1 MPKRLLF
8 FTLTALLSFSQ
19 LLLPAAALSDE
30 LTGLDTAPSAA
41 LIDVGDAPAAPP
53 SLTVEISPSP
63 EDLPPEMTEETPPA
77 ETMPSDETSPPQT
90 DPVPEET
97 PPEASSPLD
106 GADPSETPPAPEE
119 TEPSETE
126 EPAPGETAP
135 PETEEPAP
143 GETAPPETEEPAP
156 GETTPPETEEP
167 APGETA
173 PPETEEPAPGETTP
187 PETEEPAPSET
198 PPVPSETAPTEP
210 SESPEVTA
218 PPEAVPLPA
227 EPPADP
233 VNEPTYIVK
242 IPPEIDFGEIVLDEG
257 PRTCS
262 FTISAQ
268 DVSGLG
274 SMELNVVVESTNGF
288 CLLPTGEDSDG
299 GAGGLAYQIYTG
311 EDPWSSGEV
320 VASFR
325 EDADISCTAVLD
337 TSQAV
342 HGADYSDTLTFAF
355 VLAPSSP
362 PEEQAEEAPDQEAPF
377 ASTSQLE
384 SE

>member
-1 MPKRLLF
+1 M
-8 FTLTALLSFSQ
+8 
-19 LLLPAAALSDE
+19 
-30 LTGLDTAPSAA
+30 
-41 LIDVGDAPAAPP
+41 
-53 SLTVEISPSP
+53 
-63 EDLPPEMTEETPPA
+63 
-77 ETMPSDETSPPQT
+77 
-90 DPVPEET
+90 
-97 PPEASSPLD
+97 
-106 GADPSETPPAPEE
+106 
-119 TEPSETE
+119 
-126 EPAPGETAP
+126 
-135 PETEEPAP
+135 
-143 GETAPPETEEPAP
+143 
-156 GETTPPETEEP
+156 
-167 APGETA
+167 
-173 PPETEEPAPGETTP
+173 
-187 PETEEPAPSET
+187 
-198 PPVPSETAPTEP
+198 
-210 SESPEVTA
+210 TA

-274 SMELNVVVESTNGF
+274 SMELNVVVESANGF

-362 PEEQAEEAPDQEAPF
+362 PEEQSEEAPDQEAPF

>member
-30 LTGLDTAPSAA
+30 LTGLNTAPSAA

-143 GETAPPETEEPAP
+143 GET
-156 GETTPPETEEP
+156 
-167 APGETA
+167 
-173 PPETEEPAPGETTP
+173 TP

-198 PPVPSETAPTEP
+198 PPVPSETAPPEP

-274 SMELNVVVESTNGF
+274 SMELNVVVESANGF

-362 PEEQAEEAPDQEAPF
+362 PEEQSEEAPDQEAPF

>member
-126 EPAPGETAP
+126 EPAPGET
-135 PETEEPAP
+135 
-143 GETAPPETEEPAP
+143 
-156 GETTPPETEEP
+156 
-167 APGETA
+167 
-173 PPETEEPAPGETTP
+173 TP

-274 SMELNVVVESTNGF
+274 SMELNVVVESANGF

>member
-30 LTGLDTAPSAA
+30 LTGLNTAPSAA

-126 EPAPGETAP
+126 EPAPGET
-135 PETEEPAP
+135 
-143 GETAPPETEEPAP
+143 
-156 GETTPPETEEP
+156 
-167 APGETA
+167 
-173 PPETEEPAPGETTP
+173 
-187 PETEEPAPSET
+187 
-198 PPVPSETAPTEP
+198 PPVPSETTPPEP

-274 SMELNVVVESTNGF
+274 SMELNVVVESANGF

-325 EDADISCTAVLD
+325 EDADVSCTAVLD

-362 PEEQAEEAPDQEAPF
+362 PEEQTEEAPDQEAPF

>member
-30 LTGLDTAPSAA
+30 LTGLNTAPSAA

-126 EPAPGETAP
+126 EPAPGETTP
-135 PETEEPAP
+135 PQTEEPAP

-156 GETTPPETEEP
+156 GET
-167 APGETA
+167 
-173 PPETEEPAPGETTP
+173 
-187 PETEEPAPSET
+187 
-198 PPVPSETAPTEP
+198 PPVPSETTPPEP

-274 SMELNVVVESTNGF
+274 SMELNVVVESANGF

-325 EDADISCTAVLD
+325 EDADVSCTAVLD

-362 PEEQAEEAPDQEAPF
+362 PEEQTEEAPDQEAPF

>member
-30 LTGLDTAPSAA
+30 LTGLNTAPSAA

-126 EPAPGETAP
+126 EPAPGET
-135 PETEEPAP
+135 
-143 GETAPPETEEPAP
+143 
-156 GETTPPETEEP
+156 TPPETEEP

-187 PETEEPAPSET
+187 PQTEEPAPSET
-198 PPVPSETAPTEP
+198 PPVPSETTPPEP

-227 EPPADP
+227 EPPVDP

-274 SMELNVVVESTNGF
+274 SMELNVVVESANGF

-325 EDADISCTAVLD
+325 EDADVSCTAVLD

-362 PEEQAEEAPDQEAPF
+362 PEEQSEEAPDQEAPF

>member
-126 EPAPGETAP
+126 EPAPGETTP
-135 PETEEPAP
+135 PQTEEPAP

-156 GETTPPETEEP
+156 GET
-167 APGETA
+167 
-173 PPETEEPAPGETTP
+173 
-187 PETEEPAPSET
+187 
-198 PPVPSETAPTEP
+198 PPVPSETTPPEP

-274 SMELNVVVESTNGF
+274 SMELNVVVESANGF

-325 EDADISCTAVLD
+325 EDADVSCTAVLD

>member
-119 TEPSETE
+119 T
-126 EPAPGETAP
+126 AP

-156 GETTPPETEEP
+156 
-167 APGETA
+167 
-173 PPETEEPAPGETTP
+173 
-187 PETEEPAPSET
+187 SET
-198 PPVPSETAPTEP
+198 PPVPSETAPPEP

-274 SMELNVVVESTNGF
+274 SMELNVVVESANGF

>member
-30 LTGLDTAPSAA
+30 LTGLKAAPSAA

-126 EPAPGETAP
+126 EPAPGET
-135 PETEEPAP
+135 T
-143 GETAPPETEEPAP
+143 PPETEEPAP
-156 GETTPPETEEP
+156 GETTPPQ
-167 APGETA
+167 
-173 PPETEEPAPGETTP
+173 
-187 PETEEPAPSET
+187 TEEPAPSET
-198 PPVPSETAPTEP
+198 PPAPSETAPPEP

-274 SMELNVVVESTNGF
+274 SMELNVVVESANGF

-325 EDADISCTAVLD
+325 EDADVSCTAVLD

-362 PEEQAEEAPDQEAPF
+362 PEEQTEEAPDQEAPF

>member
-30 LTGLDTAPSAA
+30 LTGLKAAPSAA

-126 EPAPGETAP
+126 EPAPGET
-135 PETEEPAP
+135 
-143 GETAPPETEEPAP
+143 
-156 GETTPPETEEP
+156 TPPQ
-167 APGETA
+167 
-173 PPETEEPAPGETTP
+173 
-187 PETEEPAPSET
+187 TEEPAPSET
-198 PPVPSETAPTEP
+198 PPAPSETAPPEP

-274 SMELNVVVESTNGF
+274 SMELNVVVESANGF

-325 EDADISCTAVLD
+325 EDADVSCTAVLD

-362 PEEQAEEAPDQEAPF
+362 PEEQTEEAPDQEAPF

>member
-30 LTGLDTAPSAA
+30 LTGLKAAPSAA

-126 EPAPGETAP
+126 EPAPGETTPPQTEEPAP
-135 PETEEPAP
+135 GETTPPKTEEPAP

-156 GETTPPETEEP
+156 
-167 APGETA
+167 
-173 PPETEEPAPGETTP
+173 
-187 PETEEPAPSET
+187 SET
-198 PPVPSETAPTEP
+198 PPAPRETASPEP

-274 SMELNVVVESTNGF
+274 SMELNVVVESANGF
-288 CLLPTGEDSDG
+288 CLLPTGEDSGD

-320 VASFR
+320 VASFQ

-362 PEEQAEEAPDQEAPF
+362 PEEQTEEAPDQEAPF

>member
-30 LTGLDTAPSAA
+30 LTGLNTAPSAA

-126 EPAPGETAP
+126 EPAPGET
-135 PETEEPAP
+135 
-143 GETAPPETEEPAP
+143 
-156 GETTPPETEEP
+156 TPPETEEP

-173 PPETEEPAPGETTP
+173 PPETEEPAPGET
-187 PETEEPAPSET
+187 
-198 PPVPSETAPTEP
+198 PPVPSETTPPEP

-274 SMELNVVVESTNGF
+274 SMELNVVVESANGF

-325 EDADISCTAVLD
+325 EDADVSCTAVLD

-362 PEEQAEEAPDQEAPF
+362 PEEQTEEAPDQEAPF

>member
-30 LTGLDTAPSAA
+30 LTGLNTAPSAA

-143 GETAPPETEEPAP
+143 
-156 GETTPPETEEP
+156 
-167 APGETA
+167 
-173 PPETEEPAPGETTP
+173 
-187 PETEEPAPSET
+187 SET
-198 PPVPSETAPTEP
+198 PPVPSETAPPEP

-274 SMELNVVVESTNGF
+274 SMELNVVVESANGF

>member
-30 LTGLDTAPSAA
+30 LTGLNTAPSAA

-143 GETAPPETEEPAP
+143 
-156 GETTPPETEEP
+156 
-167 APGETA
+167 
-173 PPETEEPAPGETTP
+173 
-187 PETEEPAPSET
+187 SET
-198 PPVPSETAPTEP
+198 PPIPSETAPPEP
-210 SESPEVTA
+210 SESPEMTA

-274 SMELNVVVESTNGF
+274 SMELNVVVESANGF

-325 EDADISCTAVLD
+325 EDADVSCTAVLD

-362 PEEQAEEAPDQEAPF
+362 PEEQSEEAPDQEAPF

>member
-30 LTGLDTAPSAA
+30 LTGLNTAPSAA

-126 EPAPGETAP
+126 EPAPGET
-135 PETEEPAP
+135 
-143 GETAPPETEEPAP
+143 
-156 GETTPPETEEP
+156 TPPETEEP

-187 PETEEPAPSET
+187 PQTEEPAPGETTPPQTEEPAPSET
-198 PPVPSETAPTEP
+198 PPVPSETTPPEP

-227 EPPADP
+227 EPPVDP

-274 SMELNVVVESTNGF
+274 SMELNVVVESANGF

-362 PEEQAEEAPDQEAPF
+362 PEEQSEEAPDQEAPF

>member
-30 LTGLDTAPSAA
+30 LTGLNTAPSAA

-156 GETTPPETEEP
+156 E
-167 APGETA
+167 ETA

-187 PETEEPAPSET
+187 PQTEEPAPGET
-198 PPVPSETAPTEP
+198 PPVPSETTPPEP

-274 SMELNVVVESTNGF
+274 SMELNVVVESANGF

-325 EDADISCTAVLD
+325 EDADVSCTAVLD

-362 PEEQAEEAPDQEAPF
+362 PEKQTEEAPDQEAPF

>member
-30 LTGLDTAPSAA
+30 PSGAKMGPSAA
-41 LIDVGDAPAAPP
+41 LIEVGEVPTVPF
-53 SLTVEISPSP
+53 SLTVETSRSP

-119 TEPSETE
+119 T
-126 EPAPGETAP
+126 AP

-143 GETAPPETEEPAP
+143 A
-156 GETTPPETEEP
+156 
-167 APGETA
+167 
-173 PPETEEPAPGETTP
+173 
-187 PETEEPAPSET
+187 ET
-198 PPVPSETAPTEP
+198 PPVPSETAPPGP

-274 SMELNVVVESTNGF
+274 SMELNVVVESANGF

>member
-1 MPKRLLF
+1 M
-8 FTLTALLSFSQ
+8 
-19 LLLPAAALSDE
+19 
-30 LTGLDTAPSAA
+30 
-41 LIDVGDAPAAPP
+41 
-53 SLTVEISPSP
+53 
-63 EDLPPEMTEETPPA
+63 
-77 ETMPSDETSPPQT
+77 
-90 DPVPEET
+90 PEET

-126 EPAPGETAP
+126 EPAPGETTPPQTEEPVPGETTPPQTEEPAPGETAP

-156 GETTPPETEEP
+156 GET
-167 APGETA
+167 A
-173 PPETEEPAPGETTP
+173 P

-198 PPVPSETAPTEP
+198 PPVPSETAPPEP

-274 SMELNVVVESTNGF
+274 SMELNVVVESANGF

>member
-8 FTLTALLSFSQ
+8 FTLAALLSFSQ

-126 EPAPGETAP
+126 EPAPGET
-135 PETEEPAP
+135 
-143 GETAPPETEEPAP
+143 
-156 GETTPPETEEP
+156 
-167 APGETA
+167 
-173 PPETEEPAPGETTP
+173 TP

-274 SMELNVVVESTNGF
+274 SMELNVVVESANGF

>member
-30 LTGLDTAPSAA
+30 LTGLKAAPSAA

-156 GETTPPETEEP
+156 
-167 APGETA
+167 
-173 PPETEEPAPGETTP
+173 
-187 PETEEPAPSET
+187 SET
-198 PPVPSETAPTEP
+198 PPVPSETAPPEP

-274 SMELNVVVESTNGF
+274 SMELNVVVESANGF

-362 PEEQAEEAPDQEAPF
+362 PEEQSEEAPDQEAPF